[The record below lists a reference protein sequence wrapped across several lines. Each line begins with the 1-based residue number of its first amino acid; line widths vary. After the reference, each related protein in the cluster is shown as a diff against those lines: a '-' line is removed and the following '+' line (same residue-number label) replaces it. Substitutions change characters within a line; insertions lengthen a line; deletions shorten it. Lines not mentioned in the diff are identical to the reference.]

1 MVWKREQ
8 VTKLPLGEWKN
19 TETREMDDCW
29 ALEGPEHIL
38 KVRLIGSF
46 LQVFGCMGI
55 GLVQNNHSQYLTMI
69 DYDI

>member
-1 MVWKREQ
+1 MKHS
-8 VTKLPLGEWKN
+8 LGEWKN

-29 ALEGPEHIL
+29 TLEGQGHVL

-55 GLVQNNHSQYLTMI
+55 SLVQARELDLTRVRVC
-69 DYDI
+69 

>member
-1 MVWKREQ
+1 MKHS
-8 VTKLPLGEWKN
+8 LGEWKN

-29 ALEGPEHIL
+29 TPEGRGHVL

-55 GLVQNNHSQYLTMI
+55 GLVQARELDLTRVRVC
-69 DYDI
+69 